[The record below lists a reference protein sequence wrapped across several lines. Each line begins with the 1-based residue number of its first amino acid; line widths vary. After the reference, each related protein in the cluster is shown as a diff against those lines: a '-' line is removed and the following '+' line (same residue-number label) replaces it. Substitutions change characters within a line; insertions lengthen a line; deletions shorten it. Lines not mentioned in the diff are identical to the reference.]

1 MKKGDVF
8 EQLADN
14 LDDNERKA
22 MLDEIKEDLKKHQKV
37 ENKDDIKKVKKEKEY
52 KLLEKEYENTSLIDK
67 IQLFIKK
74 LLTGKSIYILMKE
87 KILKNLGK
95 SVEHDYPGFVDIK
108 ESRIKEPFC
117 NEINLLK
124 NSLSDISEMIKVI
137 ENYGK
142 AEFYQFIAASEM
154 TELEKTLE
162 KNTDPDF
169 ILRTGVISERD
180 KVRTEIIRQYHEII
194 ESIDSM
200 EKEKVYEI
208 IRGFFLLKEIVYY
221 NFDSFQRKFEY
232 EPNGNKFSSFGNCRK
247 FIRELYEV
255 MHNITSS
262 SAPFKKVLKY
272 MAEFYYEKGDASG
285 KISKDDYM
293 AKMLVKL
300 NADFKAIETFVKN
313 APLKNLIKYLYKDLH
328 YEPGIISGGEEW
340 FNVYKN
346 YLKEKIDN
354 KYDVFLSNQKK
365 GDVIK
370 KLRHYIVSI
379 PEEKDLKFSVEIKDR
394 IYKFEYANLL
404 FYLKELKNTF
414 YQNKIERIVS
424 SILLDGVFYKD
435 ANKKELYEAY
445 NFINNLDNDFRD
457 FLKRIDPEGDEVKSI
472 RKYSFEEKS
481 MKLQKKKIERFISE
495 INSIL
500 SEKYSE
506 YYDSFLSVSK
516 VLYGIV
522 NGNVGGKYD
531 TLSNAADVCEEKTF
545 MSLVSITTVN
555 NNLKEI
561 LKMFKDLTDLYGAE
575 GDKV

>member
-74 LLTGKSIYILMKE
+74 LITGKSIYILMKE

-221 NFDSFQRKFEY
+221 NFDSFQRKLEY

-272 MAEFYYEKGDASG
+272 MTEFYYEKGDASG

-531 TLSNAADVCEEKTF
+531 TLSNAADICEEKTF